1 MEPAIRSIVDVHV
14 RFRNRRAL
22 DELRAHRRKLIAEL
36 RLLAGGYDISK
47 PIAQM
52 QDEIAIIEAGL
63 SKLSGAAAA

>member
-1 MEPAIRSIVDVHV
+1 MELAIRNIVDVHV

-22 DELRAHRRKLIAEL
+22 VELRAHRERLIAEL

-52 QDEIAIIEAGL
+52 QAEIAIIEAGL
-63 SKLSGAAAA
+63 AKLDSAAAA